1 MLKPSECIG
10 CPLYDKGKSFSIP
23 DGKGTNGVVLIG
35 EALGREEAI
44 DGLPFRPKA
53 ESGSKLEE
61 AFRILETNRD
71 QFLLWNVI
79 ACQPPYNQL
88 KDTPYEQ
95 HAIEHCKVHFDKVFD
110 EYHTPLNR
118 TVMAMGNIPLIRLTG
133 VTGDAKKKESIS
145 HMRGYVFESGYGWV
159 VPTYHPS
166 YIRRGGGQLTP
177 TFIDDIKK
185 AMAVARGTYNTFR
198 GGKGYKAPDY
208 QTRPSLDDAKAFY
221 YRVKD
226 SPRLKLTYD
235 IETPTIGDAEEEDK
249 ELADGPTPILQIQ
262 FSLNKHS
269 AIAFPYDGEYIRI
282 ARAIMALDNVKAN
295 HNTWLFDNPILRA
308 NGFTFGVGKIHDT
321 MWMFKHWH
329 PSLER
334 GLQKVATFFNFP
346 FAWKHLYGP
355 QLAYYGCADV
365 DAVQYILESL
375 PKMMVEK
382 GVWEGYRRYVY
393 DLNIVT
399 TKMADRG
406 FPVSNE
412 ERVKLQDSI
421 QTKRDKLNDEM
432 QEAFPKELKGVEPK
446 RDKGDYVSYG
456 YLRQPKEVTFALAE
470 GRQLGKEGKALA
482 LYVLDTTGCQV
493 KTFEENG
500 EKIRRWCRINE
511 FKPSSE
517 QVIRYL
523 KWKQEQAKTKREA
536 KLYEVPVTLKP
547 NPKTGRKHETT
558 GKDELITIWE
568 NTDDPLIAGV
578 IKIRSLNKMLTN
590 DLPNWE
596 PGEDGRVH
604 AEIGFSPPQGQ
615 LAARKPNIFNASK
628 HATPEQQMIWGD
640 EEPPTKLFRN
650 IIVAPSGKVFVEFDK
665 KSFHVG
671 MMGAI
676 ADDREYFRFSQL
688 DPHSIFTSWIVGEG
702 VEPINMKWS
711 DADIML
717 ACEEVKKR
725 FKQVRQQ
732 QAKPT
737 VLGNQLGLGPY
748 KLQRQNRKF
757 IKTIR
762 RAEELQARLK
772 QGFPKVEKCKDE
784 ILEDA
789 HLHGWEGVT
798 NKFGRIQYF
807 FEVWKWKWNHHSNEW
822 EKKHGD
828 DAEKALAF
836 HVQSNSF
843 GMIQDEILEIG
854 ETGLDEKYDF
864 CNTIHD
870 STIFLPEANQVD
882 KCIEEIVGVMTRP
895 NLKLKTSFMP
905 NGLVIK
911 VDVSVGKL
919 GGSLK
924 EMTEIKDIGSYKY
937 E

>member
-1 MLKPSECIG
+1 MQKPSECIG

-23 DGKGTNGVVLIG
+23 EGKGTNGVVLIG
-35 EALGREEAI
+35 DHLGYEDAI
-44 DGLPFRPKA
+44 DGLPMRPKS
-53 ESGSKLEE
+53 ESGAKLEE
-61 AFRILETNRD
+61 AFRLLGVDRQ
-71 QFLLWNVI
+71 QFLLWNTI
-79 ACQPPYNQL
+79 ACQPPYGL
-88 KDTPYEQ
+88 KDAPYEQ
-95 HAIEHCKVHFDKVFD
+95 QALEHCRVHFDKVFD
-110 EYHTPLNR
+110 NYHTPLNK
-118 TVMAMGNIPLIRLTG
+118 TVLAMGNIPLVRLTG
-133 VTGDAKKKESIS
+133 VTGDSKKKESIS

-159 VPTYHPS
+159 VPTYAPS
-166 YIRRGGGQLTP
+166 FVRRGGGHLTP
-177 TFIDDIKK
+177 TFLDDIKK
-185 AMAVARGTYNTFR
+185 AIAVAKGTYNMFK

-226 SPRLKLTYD
+226 NPRLILTYD
-235 IETPTIGDAEEEDK
+235 IETPLIGDAEEEDK
-249 ELADGPTPILQIQ
+249 ELIDGPTQIILIQ
-262 FSLNKHS
+262 FSLGKGS
-269 AIAFPYDGEYIRI
+269 GIAFPYEGGYIDI
-282 ARAIMALDNVKAN
+282 AKAIIALPNVKAN
-295 HNTWLFDNPILRA
+295 HNTWLFDNPILKA
-308 NGFTFGVGKIHDT
+308 NGFNFGVGKIHDT

-329 PSLER
+329 PQLER
-334 GLQKVATFFNFP
+334 GLQKVVSFFNFP
-346 FAWKHLYGP
+346 FAWKHFYGS
-355 QLAYYGCADV
+355 QLGFYGCADV
-365 DAVQYILESL
+365 DAVQYIVADL
-375 PKMMVEK
+375 PKMMKEK

-399 TKMADRG
+399 SKMSARG
-406 FPVSNE
+406 FPVDNDKRLE
-412 ERVKLQDSI
+412 VQEGI
-421 QTKRDKLNDEM
+421 QVRRDALNDEM

-456 YLRQPKEVTFALAE
+456 YLRQPKEITFALAE
-470 GRQLGKEGKALA
+470 GRALGKVGKDLA
-482 LYVLDTTGCQV
+482 LYILDTTGMQV

-523 KWKQEQAKTKREA
+523 KWKQEQATTKREQ
-536 KLYEVPVTLKP
+536 KLYEVPLTLKP

-596 PGEDGRVH
+596 PGKDGRVH
-604 AEIGFSPPQGQ
+604 SEIGFSPPQGQ

-628 HATPEQQMIWGD
+628 HATPEQIMIWGD

-650 IIVAPSGKVFVEFDK
+650 IIIAPTGKVLVEFDK

-671 MMGAI
+671 MMAI
-676 ADDREYFRFSQL
+676 VANDANYYRFSQL
-688 DPHSIFTSWIVGEG
+688 DPHSIYTSWIVGDG
-702 VEPINMKWS
+702 IEPISFKWS
-711 DADIML
+711 DADILL
-717 ACEEVKKR
+717 ACDEIKKR

-732 QAKPT
+732 QSKPT

-748 KLQRQNRKF
+748 KLQRQNRKY
-757 IKTIR
+757 IKTIK
-762 RAEELQARLK
+762 RAEELQERIRQA
-772 QGFPKVEKCKDE
+772 FPKIEKCKADL
-784 ILEDA
+784 IEDA
-789 HLHGWEGVT
+789 HLNGWNGVI

-807 FEVWKWKWNHHSNEW
+807 FEVYKWKWNKNYNKW

-854 ETGLDEKYDF
+854 ETGLDEEFDF

-870 STIFLPEANQVD
+870 STIFLPEIKQVD
-882 KCIEEIVGVMTRP
+882 KCIEKVVRIMTKP
-895 NLKLKTSFMP
+895 SKVLKPTFMP
-905 NGLVIK
+905 NGAVIN
-911 VDVSVGKL
+911 VDVSVGKI
-919 GGSLK
+919 GGNLK
-924 EMTEIKDIGSYKY
+924 EMTEIKDIKRYRFAV
-937 E
+937 